1 MSKSRIVLDSNVILS
16 AALFKQS
23 TPRQALDKAA
33 VSGKVLMSNEIL
45 GELQDIFNRP
55 KFDKYSS
62 RLVRNEFLNDFLEV
76 VESVEIVQKITIC
89 RDRKDDKFLELAV
102 NGKANYIITGDQD
115 LLVLNPFQDIAII
128 SASDYL
134 SLWQI

>member
-23 TPRQALDKAA
+23 SPRQALDKAA
-33 VSGKVLMSNEIL
+33 VSGQVLMSNEII

-62 RLVRNEFLNDFLEV
+62 KQVRNEFLNDFLAV
-76 VESVEIVQKITIC
+76 VENVEIVEKITIC

-102 NGKANYIITGDQD
+102 NGNANYIITGDQD
-115 LLVLNPFQDIAII
+115 LLVLHPFQNIAII
-128 SASDYL
+128 SVSDYM
-134 SLWQI
+134 SF

>member
-23 TPRQALDKAA
+23 TPRKALDKAA
-33 VSGKVLMSNEIL
+33 ISGQILISNEII

-62 RLVRNEFLNDFLEV
+62 RIVRNEFLNDFLAV
-76 VESVEIVQKITIC
+76 VENVEIVQKIAIC
-89 RDRKDDKFLELAV
+89 RDLKDDKFLELAV
-102 NGKANYIITGDQD
+102 NGRADCIITGDRD
-115 LLVLNPFQDIAII
+115 LLVLHPFQDIAII
-128 SASDYL
+128 SVSDYL
-134 SLWQI
+134 SL

>member
-16 AALFKQS
+16 AALFRQS

-33 VSGKVLMSNEIL
+33 VNGQILMSNEIL
-45 GELQDIFNRP
+45 GELQDIFNRS

-62 RLVRNEFLNDFLEV
+62 MLVRNEFLNDFLEV
-76 VESVEIVQKITIC
+76 VESVEILQKITIC

-115 LLVLNPFQDIAII
+115 LLVLHPFQDIAII
-128 SASDYL
+128 SVSDYL
-134 SLWQI
+134 KL

>member
-1 MSKSRIVLDSNVILS
+1 MLDSNVILS
-16 AALFKQS
+16 AALLRQS
-23 TPRQALDKAA
+23 TPRQAFDKAA
-33 VSGKVLMSNEIL
+33 VSGQILMSNEII

-62 RLVRNEFLNDFLEV
+62 KQVRNEFLNDFLAV
-76 VESVEIVQKITIC
+76 VENVEIVQKITAC

-102 NGKANYIITGDQD
+102 NGKADYIITGDQD

-128 SASDYL
+128 SVSDYL
-134 SLWQI
+134 SL

>member
-16 AALFKQS
+16 AALFRQS
-23 TPRQALDKAA
+23 TPRQALDKAS
-33 VSGKVLMSNEIL
+33 VSGQILMSNQIL

-62 RLVRNEFLNDFLEV
+62 KQVRNEFLNDFLTV
-76 VESVEIVQKITIC
+76 VENVEIVQKITIC

-102 NGKANYIITGDQD
+102 NGNANYIITGDQD
-115 LLVLNPFQDIAII
+115 LLVLHPFQNIAII
-128 SASDYL
+128 SVSDYL
-134 SLWQI
+134 SL

>member
-23 TPRQALDKAA
+23 TPRKALDKAA
-33 VSGKVLMSNEIL
+33 VSGQILMSNEIL

-62 RLVRNEFLNDFLEV
+62 KQVRNEFLNDFLAV
-76 VESVEIVQKITIC
+76 VENVEIVEKITIC

-102 NGKANYIITGDQD
+102 NGNANYIITGDQD
-115 LLVLNPFQDIAII
+115 LLVLHPFQDIAII
-128 SASDYL
+128 SVSNYL
-134 SLWQI
+134 SL